1 MKPGPNPPA
10 VPWYYRPLS
19 WPLLAVAY
27 LPLPLLYGFARFLY
41 WLLAHVTHYRR
52 RVVLDNLRHAFPE
65 KTEADIQ
72 RISQQFYWHFAQV
85 LVEILK
91 MASISAAELS
101 RRLRF
106 TNPELLGGYLVQQ
119 RQVLVLGSHMGNWEW
134 ILGGAAQVFPGQMTG
149 VYKPLNNKFFEYFT
163 LRLRTRLG
171 AGAVPMSGT
180 LRHLVR
186 YRGQGQEISLLIDQ
200 AAGADDRP
208 YWTTFLNREAGFYTS
223 TERLAT
229 QFDCAVLYVGIR
241 RVRRGYYEAYFVQL
255 PQGEEI
261 TRGANSPDEAQR
273 LPATEAFVRQLEAD
287 IRASPEQYLWTHR
300 RWKHKRIMTND

>member
-1 MKPGPNPPA
+1 MKPAVPTPPA

-19 WPLLAVAY
+19 WPLRAVAY
-27 LPLPLLYGFARFLY
+27 LPLWLLYGFAGLIY
-41 WLLAHVTHYRR
+41 LLLAHVVRYRR

-65 KTEADIQ
+65 KTAAEIQ
-72 RISQQFYWHFAQV
+72 RISRQFYWHFAQV
-85 LVEILK
+85 IVEILK
-91 MASISAAELS
+91 MASISAPELS

-106 TNPELLGGYLVQQ
+106 ANPELLGGYLAQH

-134 ILGGAAQVFPGQMTG
+134 ILGSSAQVFPGRMTG
-149 VYKPLNNKFFEYFT
+149 VYKLLNNKFFEYFT

-171 AGAVPMSGT
+171 AGAVPMAGT
-180 LRHLVR
+180 LRHLAR
-186 YRGQGQEISLLIDQ
+186 HRGQGQEISLLIDQ

-208 YWTTFLNREAGFYTS
+208 YWTSFLNREAGFYTS
-223 TERLAT
+223 TERLAG

-241 RVRRGYYEAYFVQL
+241 RLRRGYYEARFVQL

-261 TRGANSPDEAQR
+261 TRGAHSPDEAQQ

-287 IRASPEQYLWTHR
+287 IRAYPDQYLWTHR
-300 RWKHKRIMTND
+300 RWKHKRVV